1 MQSKID
7 FVKKKTVYDELA
19 KKVHTIQTIDTS
31 DLVKKTAYNMKIKD
45 IEDKSSDRSVYIATN
60 DFTNFQMQ
68 YLMKG

>member
-60 DFTNFQMQ
+60 DFTNFQIQ

>member
-7 FVKKKTVYDELA
+7 FVRKKTVYDELA

-60 DFTNFQMQ
+60 DFTNFQIQ

>member
-31 DLVKKTAYNMKIKD
+31 DLVKKNCVQH
-45 IEDKSSDRSVYIATN
+45 EN
-60 DFTNFQMQ
+60 
-68 YLMKG
+68 

>member
-7 FVKKKTVYDELA
+7 FVRKKTVYDELA

-45 IEDKSSDRSVYIATN
+45 IEDKSSDRSVYITTN
-60 DFTNFQMQ
+60 HFTNFQIQ

>member
-7 FVKKKTVYDELA
+7 FVRKKTVYDELA

-60 DFTNFQMQ
+60 DFTNFQIQ
-68 YLMKG
+68 YLIKG

>member
-7 FVKKKTVYDELA
+7 FAKKKTVYDELA

-45 IEDKSSDRSVYIATN
+45 IEDKSSDRSVYITTN
-60 DFTNFQMQ
+60 HFTNFQIQ

>member
-45 IEDKSSDRSVYIATN
+45 IEDKSSDRSVYIVTN
-60 DFTNFQMQ
+60 DFTNFQIQ

>member
-19 KKVHTIQTIDTS
+19 KKVHSIQTIDTS

-45 IEDKSSDRSVYIATN
+45 IEDKSSDRSVYITTN
-60 DFTNFQMQ
+60 HFTNFQIQ

>member
-45 IEDKSSDRSVYIATN
+45 IEDKSSDRSVYITTN
-60 DFTNFQMQ
+60 HFTNFQIQ